1 MLKNLKTFRVQA
13 RFQSK
18 PSAVNKIYFVALHI
32 TKDSFPTVLFLHPKF
47 NQPH

>member
-1 MLKNLKTFRVQA
+1 MLKNLQTQV

-18 PSAVNKIYFVALHI
+18 PSAVNEIYFVALRI